1 MPKKTKAID
10 TDVFNF
16 SDFEDVI
23 GRIREETGVKKERES
38 AGKPKLVDVM
48 TFCESDK
55 YLSFLSVKPAIV
67 LTKVQRIILKAFYAG
82 SEGNEDLK
90 LSKAEIEW
98 LQNWAVNKD
107 RQKQEVIESVLD
119 KHARGVEIRELI
131 LVLGRRSGKTMLA
144 SIIATYEAYKC
155 IELGNPQEY
164 YGLAP
169 DNPIFILNIATA
181 APQAKH
187 LYNEIRSRIRHSHYF
202 QDKLNQES
210 SSEEYTYLLT
220 PHDKET
226 NQKLRQQG
234 RLKELIKGS
243 IIIQCGHSN
252 SNSLMGS
259 GIICL
264 IFDELAYFNEGSGK
278 SGGQKVYGDLIPA
291 TKAFLHPDG
300 KPAARVVQI
309 SAPAGKSGVFYSNF
323 KLSLAPE
330 GEHMLSFQFPTWE
343 CSPRIKSKEDLSA
356 EFKKNEAEAMVR
368 YGAEFSA
375 MMTSVFFPP
384 ECVDSCIDHNI
395 FCLERGHPYFKYY
408 MHVDP
413 ALTNHNY
420 ALVVLH
426 QEIYLDKESKE
437 RKRRIVVDHIKKW
450 SPTPGKEVSITEVEN
465 YIIKLCGKFNMACI
479 TFDDW
484 NSASTIQ
491 KFRKKGLPVKRTPYR
506 GSYKQLIYGELRD
519 LVVEQRLHLIPDE
532 LLVGEMKSLLFRLV
546 GNGFKV
552 MADPDS
558 EYPTDDYCDCIAG
571 AAHMALSSNLFDL
584 PKTAVIKTQFG
595 LGGMIPSL
603 FSSKPIVGYKRVEQ

>member
-1 MPKKTKAID
+1 MAYVKSKK
-10 TDVFNF
+10 TDVFDF
-16 SDFEDVI
+16 SDFEGVI
-23 GRIREETGVKKERES
+23 SRIKDETGASKKKSSKREDI
-38 AGKPKLVDVM
+38 VDII
-48 TFCESDK
+48 TFCESEK
-55 YLSFLSVKPAIV
+55 YLSFLETKPPMI
-67 LTKVQRIILKAFYAG
+67 LTNVQRIILKCFYAG
-82 SEGNEDLK
+82 SEGNEDIYLTT
-90 LSKAEIEW
+90 AEKNW
-98 LQNWAVNKD
+98 LITWAENKD
-107 RQKQEVIESVLD
+107 KQKQQLIEHVLR
-119 KHARGVEIRELI
+119 KHAARVPIHELI

-155 IELGNPQEY
+155 LELYNPQEY

-187 LYNEIRSRIRHSHYF
+187 LYNEIRSRIRNSYYF
-202 QDKLNQES
+202 RDKLNQES
-210 SSEEYTYLLT
+210 SSEEYTYLMT
-220 PHDKET
+220 QYDKDT
-226 NQKLRQQG
+226 NENLMRQG
-234 RLKELIKGS
+234 RHKELIKGS

-278 SGGQKVYGDLIPA
+278 SGGTKVYGDLIPA
-291 TKAFLHPDG
+291 TKAFRHPDG
-300 KPAARVVQI
+300 TPAARVVEI
-309 SAPAGKSGVFYSNF
+309 SAPAGKSGVFYNNF
-323 KLSLAPE
+323 KVSMEPE
-330 GEHMLSFQFPTWE
+330 GENMMSFQFATWE
-343 CSPRIKSKEDLSA
+343 CSPVIKSKQDLAA
-356 EFKKNEAEAMVR
+356 EFKKNEAEAIVR

-384 ECVDSCIDHNI
+384 ECIDMCIDHNS
-395 FCLERGHPYFKYY
+395 FCAEKGTPYFKYF

-413 ALTNHNY
+413 ALTSHNY
-420 ALVVLH
+420 ALAILH
-426 QEIYLDKESKE
+426 QEVYLDKESRE

-450 SPTPGKEVSITEVEN
+450 TPRPGKEVSITEVEN
-465 YIIKLCGKFNMACI
+465 YIIKLCSKFNMASI

-519 LVVEQRLHLIPDE
+519 LVVEKRLHLVPDE
-532 LLVGEMKSLLFRLV
+532 LLIGEMKSLLFRLI

-552 MADPDS
+552 MPDPDS

-571 AAHMALSSNLFDL
+571 AAHMSLSANLFEL
-584 PKTAVIKTQFG
+584 PKTTVIQTS
-595 LGGMIPSL
+595 LGMGGRVASL
-603 FSSKPIVGYKRVEQ
+603 FNTKPIVGYGSQN